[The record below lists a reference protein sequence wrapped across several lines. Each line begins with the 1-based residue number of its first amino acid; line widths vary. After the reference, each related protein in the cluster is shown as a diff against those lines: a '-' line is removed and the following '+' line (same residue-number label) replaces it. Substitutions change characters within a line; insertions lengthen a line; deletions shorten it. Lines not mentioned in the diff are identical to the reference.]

1 MLVNYKP
8 YNAVLIDNPSVTLP
22 EYVIVPD
29 SGNITINLPIESD
42 FEPMQELLN
51 LILLVLRAQETFR
64 KKISINLVTSL
75 M

>member
-8 YNAVLIDNPSVTLP
+8 YNAGLIDNPSVTLP

-42 FEPMQELLN
+42 FEPMKELLN
-51 LILLVLRAQETFR
+51 LLLLVLRAQETFR